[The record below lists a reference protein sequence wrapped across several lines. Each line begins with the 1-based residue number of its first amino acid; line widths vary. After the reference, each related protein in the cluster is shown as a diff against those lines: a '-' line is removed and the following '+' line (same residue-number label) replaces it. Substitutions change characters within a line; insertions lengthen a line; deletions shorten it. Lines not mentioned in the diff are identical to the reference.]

1 MFFGSARTF
10 SILLLLLPAARPAVL
25 PRRNF
30 AVKIRDDSQSASAP
44 ATAVAA
50 PATVDPAP
58 ATAVTVSASL
68 ATTVAAS
75 ASPAPASASPAT
87 AAPPS
92 VTTEV
97 QDGQTGTLMALPAQI
112 TDAGLKQIPD
122 ADHPFIAPGPDDQ
135 RGPCPAMNVLANHGY
150 ISRNGITTFEEV
162 VNGMMEGF
170 NMEVHFAA
178 GLAATNFVS
187 RGNAFV
193 NKISIGGESPLVPPS
208 PGNID
213 GPTTGGIAKHGR
225 FEGDASMSRADALVG
240 NNRAFQQP
248 VFNLNLLE
256 LGKLG
261 DDGVDGNNTVLN
273 VQTLIGMEKR
283 LFATDQASNPKFE
296 FAARRMF
303 AAYGQA
309 AFLMTVFANGTTN
322 QTTLPILDSFFRNET
337 FPPNWYRAAV
347 PITGATNAKVSGAI
361 LAGIPENVPGRNNE
375 QGVFVADPPPPPPFN
390 SSLPCAGY
398 FDQAGNTPATLVNTT
413 GIFKQNVDFLVN
425 ILFAGASANPGC
437 TQLQEPFGPAGV

>member
-1 MFFGSARTF
+1 MPLPSFHLCQSVRAREKPRLYQLQKRNELLPYAFFTRCARTF
-10 SILLLLLPAARPAVL
+10 SVLLLLLPAARPAVL
-25 PRRNF
+25 PRGRF
-30 AVKIRDDSQSASAP
+30 ALKIRDDSQSASAP

-50 PATVDPAP
+50 PATA
-58 ATAVTVSASL
+58 
-68 ATTVAAS
+68 
-75 ASPAPASASPAT
+75 
-87 AAPPS
+87 
-92 VTTEV
+92 
-97 QDGQTGTLMALPAQI
+97 I
-112 TDAGLKQIPD
+112 TIPD
-122 ADHPFIAPGPDDQ
+122 IDHPFIAPGPDDQ

-150 ISRNGITTFEEV
+150 ISRNGIVTFEEV

-178 GLAATNFVS
+178 GLAALNFVS
-187 RGNAFV
+187 RGNVFA

-213 GPTTGGIAKHGR
+213 GNTTFGIAKHGR
-225 FEGDASMSRADALVG
+225 FEGDASISRADAFVG

-256 LGKLG
+256 LGRLG
-261 DDGVDGNNTVLN
+261 DNGVDGNNTVVN
-273 VQTLIGMEKR
+273 VPTLIAMEKR

-322 QTTLPILDSFFRNET
+322 QTTLPILDSIFRNET

-347 PITGATNAKVSGAI
+347 PVTGATNAKVSGAI
-361 LAGIPENVPGRNNE
+361 LAGIPEHVPGRNND
-375 QGVFVADPPPPPPFN
+375 QGVFVADPLPPPPFN

-413 GIFKQNVDFLVN
+413 GIFKQNVDFLVK